1 MTDQQQRIAELEN
14 ELENLTARLPRHSTP
29 PAMLIRLE
37 EVEEELAVLRA
48 ERAKRAQQESEG
60 ARAQEERGRHDEE
73 GNG

>member
-48 ERAKRAQQESEG
+48 QQESEG
-60 ARAQEERGRHDEE
+60 ARGQEERGRHDEE